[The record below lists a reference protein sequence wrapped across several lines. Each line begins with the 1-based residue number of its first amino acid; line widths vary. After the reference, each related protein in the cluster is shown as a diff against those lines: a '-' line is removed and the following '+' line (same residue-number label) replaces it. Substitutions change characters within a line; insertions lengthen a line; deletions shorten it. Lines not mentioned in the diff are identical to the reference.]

1 MNDNMQAKLKPI
13 TVALF
18 YAIAFAFAQAAFA
31 DETKVES
38 TTTSTNTSTTTTTEV
53 NNLSTN
59 SVDGE
64 ALPSGSSSLGF
75 DPNPDSSNSDPNLP
89 TVSTSSDDGNTVDP

>member
-13 TVALF
+13 SVALF
-18 YAIAFAFAQAAFA
+18 YAIAIAFAQSAFA
-31 DETKVES
+31 DETQAGS
-38 TTTSTNTSTTTTTEV
+38 TTTINESVTTSTQV

-75 DPNPDSSNSDPNLP
+75 DQNPDSSSCDPKLP

>member
-18 YAIAFAFAQAAFA
+18 YAIAFAFVQAALA

-38 TTTSTNTSTTTTTEV
+38 TITTTTQV

-59 SVDGE
+59 SVDAE

-75 DPNPDSSNSDPNLP
+75 DPNPDSSNQDPNLP